1 MPATRQKIQDLD
13 ALEVKSKQLN
23 EEGKRIVL
31 CHGTFDLIHTGHI
44 RHLQQAKKQGDL
56 LFATITADN
65 YVSKGPGRPVFS
77 EVLRAEN
84 LSALTCVDYVAIVRA
99 PTAEQPI
106 SKIKPHIY
114 AKGKEYKDATD
125 DLTGN
130 ITKEKQ
136 LVEKFGGEIYFTDD
150 ITFSS
155 SNLLN
160 EHFGVFPPEIKS
172 YLNSFKQNYS
182 SDEIINM
189 LRSLENLNV
198 LVVGDAIVDEY

>member
-44 RHLQQAKKQGDL
+44 RHLQEAKKQGDL

-77 EVLRAEN
+77 EMLRAEN

-114 AKGKEYKDATD
+114 VKGKEYKDAAD

-155 SNLLN
+155 SNLLK

-172 YLNSFKQNYS
+172 YLNSLKKNT
-182 SDEIINM
+182 
-189 LRSLENLNV
+189 
-198 LVVGDAIVDEY
+198 VVIK